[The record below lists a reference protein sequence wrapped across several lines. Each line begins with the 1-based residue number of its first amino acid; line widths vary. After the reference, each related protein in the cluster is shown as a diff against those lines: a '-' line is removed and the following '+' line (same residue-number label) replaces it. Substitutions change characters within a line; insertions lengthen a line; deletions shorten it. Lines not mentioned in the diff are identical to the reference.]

1 MTKTIA
7 YLRVSTDE
15 QDLKKNK
22 ADILHLANE
31 KSLGKVQ
38 WVEETV
44 SGQVSW
50 RKRKIAQV
58 LESLQ
63 AGHAETSGRLN
74 LMDKQ
79 LANLTRDVRDLR
91 GALTRQ
97 LLAQDAKLDAQ
108 DAKLEAQ
115 DAKLDALNAKLDAQD
130 AKLDAILAR
139 LPQS

>member
-1 MTKTIA
+1 MGLEELTI
-7 YLRVSTDE
+7 RVDKLE
-15 QDLKKNK
+15 DLI
-22 ADILHLANE
+22 ADIP
-31 KSLGKVQ
+31 SLL
-38 WVEETV
+38 
-44 SGQVSW
+44 SL
-50 RKRKIAQV
+50 R
-58 LESLQ
+58 LENLQ

-74 LMDKQ
+74 LIDKQ

-108 DAKLEAQ
+108 DAKIDALDAKLDAQGAKIDAQGAKLEAQ

>member
-1 MTKTIA
+1 MGLEELTT
-7 YLRVSTDE
+7 RVDKLE
-15 QDLKKNK
+15 DLI
-22 ADILHLANE
+22 ADIP
-31 KSLGKVQ
+31 SLL
-38 WVEETV
+38 
-44 SGQVSW
+44 SL
-50 RKRKIAQV
+50 R